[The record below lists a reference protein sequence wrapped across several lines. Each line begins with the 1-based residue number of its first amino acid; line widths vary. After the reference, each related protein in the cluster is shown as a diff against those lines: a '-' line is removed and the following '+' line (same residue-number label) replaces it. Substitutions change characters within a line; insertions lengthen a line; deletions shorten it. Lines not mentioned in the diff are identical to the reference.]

1 MSESSKHSSTGHVH
15 CIKREKWGK
24 IQWCKQKKHFGFPKE
39 TFSYRSF
46 LSDVLR
52 PLLVLKLQHFSV
64 TAHQNSI
71 SELDFTVS
79 GILDSDRSV
88 GAFCG
93 PIFLCN
99 CITDTNLFPTSLW
112 HVSCLILLIW
122 LIKTQ
127 TNSSCPFI
135 YLSRGHDNVQSENP
149 IVTVSDIISFIIFW
163 CSVFLTVQYVC
174 LSHFCTTAWSAM
186 RRHSTSVQLTV
197 YEICFIV
204 KISKMVKQ
212 QYIGDVLSLM
222 HFQILFIW
230 GCTLH
235 HFSHLYIC
243 EYNRLVT
250 SKAPKRW

>member
-39 TFSYRSF
+39 TFCYRSF

-163 CSVFLTVQYVC
+163 CSVFLTVWM
-174 LSHFCTTAWSAM
+174 SF
-186 RRHSTSVQLTV
+186 
-197 YEICFIV
+197 
-204 KISKMVKQ
+204 
-212 QYIGDVLSLM
+212 SL
-222 HFQILFIW
+222 
-230 GCTLH
+230 LH
-235 HFSHLYIC
+235 HGLICNEETQHFSSTYCIWNMFYC
-243 EYNRLVT
+243 ENI
-250 SKAPKRW
+250 